1 MWEVISVIVLI
12 AVGLV
17 GVKKLQSSK
26 RKGIHIPSPNEDRFS
41 SQTNCSESVK
51 PSQPVQ
57 RHDGLDLS
65 RLKSIFESYSIEVS
79 AYDALYHLLN
89 AIEKKSYIETL
100 RAVNEK
106 ASTPADLIELIN
118 SQLPMEAFD
127 KIQLGTAQGGPFVSK
142 DYIKNLCKDV
152 KISSE
157 GNVEDLVKNLIIAN
171 VKSGMQHFYTVFEF
185 KLQNMK
191 RKFDAGEDISKDFA
205 DIKAKFAE
213 RLRA

>member
-17 GVKKLQSSK
+17 GVKKLQSSQRK
-26 RKGIHIPSPNEDRFS
+26 RINIPSPNEDRFS
-41 SQTNCSESVK
+41 NQVNHTESVRT
-51 PSQPVQ
+51 SQHAQ
-57 RHDGLDLS
+57 RHDDFDLS
-65 RLKSIFESYSIEVS
+65 SLIDLFKSYSIEVS

-89 AIEKKSYIETL
+89 AIEKKSYLETL

-106 ASTPADLIELIN
+106 VSTPADLIELIN

-127 KIQLGTAQGGPFVSK
+127 KIQFGTAQGGPFVSK
-142 DYIKNLCKDV
+142 DYVKNLCKDV
-152 KISSE
+152 KNSAE
-157 GNVEDLVKNLIIAN
+157 GNVEDLVKSLIVAN

-191 RKFDAGEDISKDFA
+191 RKFDAGENISKDFA

-213 RLRA
+213 KLRA